1 MTGDDCPALQ
11 LPSDFWK
18 RKIAALLYR
27 CPDAA
32 LYDEAALDARRQ
44 QLFDKIKNAGLDL
57 NQYLRE
63 VERANQMAWAADRP
77 PLDGVPNDF
86 ILQRKVSHPFSSMSS
101 AKLWTEDVNVDDLSA
116 AVDCCVVD
124 LVTENLKNNPDGRK
138 AFFALWRLLEE
149 RLEAATVIGRNWKL
163 MPADGRLND
172 SIWSHMSTASAI
184 AGAGNQPAFL
194 IFTLAGTQDFISQAR
209 RSQDF
214 WAGSFVIAWLS
225 WAAMRCA
232 AESLGPDVVVL
243 PILRKQPLVDHWLSR
258 DMGIEG
264 LTETSSWQR
273 TVANLPNVFTLI
285 VPWEQARTVGTRLEN
300 AVRQERN
307 TLFGKVRDRVIDP
320 KLLGFPADDQ
330 HWQQLWDEQQA
341 EFLEVELFW
350 AAAPWSDDPVQ
361 ALKELKEER
370 QKLGASASA
379 DDTVGETIASIESI
393 QPAESPGAAYAIASG
408 LTSQVL
414 TTRKN
419 TRGFPKRPAWS
430 NLGAC
435 TLCGQ
440 RPALHRSG
448 DTEVGNLRTFWE
460 EEHKYWPRT
469 VRSGE
474 RLCAVCLVKR
484 LAFESYLEQELGLR
498 KSTNDSGQAD
508 DQDDTSNELPFRF
521 PSTSSIA
528 TASFKD
534 KVLRQPE
541 LQQQLQAFLGKLEET
556 FTDSKIK
563 WTVNASTMPRR
574 IEQLLERPKPGFIQ
588 NTDLIRRFL
597 RIDGEWLYEDSYQKE
612 SIKREY
618 GVDIDDGELEKAR
631 TKLESLIKAA
641 EGLKIRPPAKYY
653 AIIVA
658 DGDKAGDWIGGLRNP
673 KYEQALNPEVDLT
686 GASGCD
692 WLDKRRPSGPASQ
705 GALAVALSDF
715 ALQRV
720 PELVEKHYGG
730 KLIYAGGDDV
740 VAMVPLWNHTRD
752 DNDDNADEP
761 RHVFDLVDRLANAFR
776 DDFHDDGSFGLGSHA
791 LDSGKPAASLSVNVI
806 ILHHSEQLALHIS
819 GGFAGLK
826 SYVKK
831 TLGRNA
837 LGIDAV
843 KRSGAGL
850 RAGAKWA
857 VDGQKPVA
865 LLANLMDHLSANDGR
880 VLSPRLAREL
890 ATLSPSLKTFVTGD
904 EALRNLAKA
913 EIRRLAARHTNG
925 TDKQN
930 QAVIKDL
937 MGLTDALVAMSK
949 ALKSDHST
957 GEHPPEPWDLLVG
970 FLDIAQFVQREA

>member
-11 LPSDFWK
+11 LPGDFWK

-44 QLFDKIKNAGLDL
+44 QLFDKIKEAGLDL

-101 AKLWTEDVNVDDLSA
+101 GKLWTEDVNVDDLSA

-285 VPWEQARTVGTRLEN
+285 VPWEQARTIGECLEK
-300 AVRQERN
+300 AVRDE
-307 TLFGKVRDRVIDP
+307 RDRLFKEVRNLLTNLRFPIADP
-320 KLLGFPADDQ
+320 R
-330 HWQQLWDEQQA
+330 WMQLWDEQQA

-370 QKLGASASA
+370 QKLGASASG

-618 GVDIDDGELEKAR
+618 GVDIDDGELEKVR
-631 TKLESLIKAA
+631 KKLESLIKAA

-673 KYEQALNPEVDLT
+673 TYGQALNPGVDL
-686 GASGCD
+686 ASVSGLD
-692 WLDKRRPSGPASQ
+692 WFGKRRPSGPASQ
-705 GALAVALSDF
+705 GALAAALSDF

-752 DNDDNADEP
+752 DNTDEP

-776 DDFHDDGSFGLGSHA
+776 DDFHDDGSFGLGRHA

-831 TLGRNA
+831 ALDRNA
-837 LGIDAV
+837 LGIDAI

-850 RAGAKWA
+850 RAGAKWTA
-857 VDGQKPVA
+857 GEYKPVDQ
-865 LLANLMDHLSANDGR
+865 LAKLMDHLGANEER

-890 ATLSPSLKTFVTGD
+890 AMLSPSLKTFVTGD
-904 EALRNLAKA
+904 EALKRLAMA
-913 EIRRLAARHTNG
+913 EITRLTGRRTTGDDAKESPVV
-925 TDKQN
+925 DD
-930 QAVIKDL
+930 VKDL
-937 MGLTDALVAMSK
+937 FEALIAMSDQMK
-949 ALKSDHST
+949 PVPSGS
-957 GEHPPEPWDLLVG
+957 GEVVVNPWELLVG